1 MLYHTGYRLIDK
13 DDLLL
18 LSTAVYISSHGIVF
32 LSRSYLPAY
41 LSNGKATRVYIYM
54 CMYLYMCII
63 YIYVYVHTS
72 KNESRKRISM
82 GYRALLSFKSS
93 ARALFTGVCALATI
107 VHHCNWW

>member
-41 LSNGKATRVYIYM
+41 LSNGKATRVYIY
-54 CMYLYMCII
+54 
-63 YIYVYVHTS
+63 IYVYVFIHVYHIYLYLCICTH
-72 KNESRKRISM
+72 EQERIEEADFDGLSRFIKFQELGSCTIHRCVRSRDD
-82 GYRALLSFKSS
+82 RASL
-93 ARALFTGVCALATI
+93 
-107 VHHCNWW
+107 